1 MFVIIVYIILFFVRL
16 IQYIGID
23 TGFNRRVQHELI
35 GKVIRVASPAEP
47 YLGTHQPELLQIIVD
62 CPSAYPELGG
72 ELIPAP
78 GPFHPYQAVHPV
90 DPFYIADY

>member
-1 MFVIIVYIILFFVRL
+1 MFVIIVYIVLFFVRL

-23 TGFNRRVQHELI
+23 TGFNRRVQYELI

-72 ELIPAP
+72 QLIPAP

-90 DPFYIADY
+90 DPLYIADH

>member
-1 MFVIIVYIILFFVRL
+1 MFVIIVYIVLFFVRL
-16 IQYIGID
+16 IQYVGID
-23 TGFNRRVQHELI
+23 TGFNRRVQYELI

-72 ELIPAP
+72 QLIPAP

-90 DPFYIADY
+90 DPLYIADN